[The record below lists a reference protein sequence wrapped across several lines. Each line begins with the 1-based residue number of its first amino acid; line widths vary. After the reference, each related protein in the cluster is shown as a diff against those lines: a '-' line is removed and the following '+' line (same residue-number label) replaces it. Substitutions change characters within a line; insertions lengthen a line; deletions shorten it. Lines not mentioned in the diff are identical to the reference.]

1 MKERSKRCR
10 GAILVALVAVLIAPV
25 LTPSRA
31 QGAGTKGVVNINTA
45 SAEQL
50 AYLPRVGPS
59 VAGRIIDFRE
69 KNGKFEDP
77 TDLLLVRGIGDSTF
91 ELIEPYVTISGETS
105 LSEKV
110 RVERKSKGGS
120 DGWDG
125 AWRE

>member
-1 MKERSKRCR
+1 MNERSKRR
-10 GAILVALVAVLIAPV
+10 QGAVLFALVGALLVEALVPV
-25 LTPSRA
+25 PV

-59 VAGRIIDFRE
+59 LAGRIIQFRE
-69 KNGKFEDP
+69 KNGRFKEP

-91 ELIEPYVTISGETS
+91 ELIEPYVAVSGETS

-110 RVERKSKGGS
+110 SVERKSKGGS
-120 DGWDG
+120 DGWENG
-125 AWRE
+125 WRE